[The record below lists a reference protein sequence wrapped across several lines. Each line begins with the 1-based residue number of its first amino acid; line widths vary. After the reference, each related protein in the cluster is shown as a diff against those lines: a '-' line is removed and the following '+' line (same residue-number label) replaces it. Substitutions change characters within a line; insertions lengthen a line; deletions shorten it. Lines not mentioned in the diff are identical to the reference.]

1 GTQTVDVYVNQSW
14 KGRFSLQFG
23 EHKGDIRIAHRD
35 AALLGIDMSSLS
47 IGVDKGP
54 IPVQTLVQGGRA
66 DFDVGMLSLKLTVP
80 QSRVIRAEAG
90 YVDA

>member
-1 GTQTVDVYVNQSW
+1 MSTRVG

-47 IGVDKGP
+47 IGGQGTDP
-54 IPVQTLVQGGRA
+54 RQTLVQGGRA
-66 DFDVGMLSLKLTVP
+66 DFDVGTLSLKLTVP
-80 QSRVIRAEAG
+80 QSQ
-90 YVDA
+90 